1 MRGGGE
7 EPVPT
12 AAEIFPLCRNLLNHA
27 GLKLFDSAVNCLR
40 RSSSDRE
47 PWSLYVSIDP
57 RFSAP
62 RSTNAFRAMCRTRV
76 SARFIFAGTR
86 AKRQKRSEHNTII

>member
-1 MRGGGE
+1 VKSS
-7 EPVPT
+7 VPP
-12 AAEIFPLCRNLLNHA
+12 AAEICFRSAALFNQP

-62 RSTNAFRAMCRTRV
+62 RSTNAFRAIPGSHSKVLHAFTDEAIV
-76 SARFIFAGTR
+76 
-86 AKRQKRSEHNTII
+86 